1 MGHRRKTTGNNSFSD
16 YMAQMEKIISMM
28 TTEKPI
34 ERIQTLERKIDEVE
48 KIQTIEGNIEQIKE
62 HIWTVKEI
70 LTTAEASVYLGL
82 SESYIYKLTSSKQI
96 PHYKPNGKLVYFN
109 RRELCE
115 WAMRNQQPGRQPERK
130 KKRYEQKRYRTIART
145 YRRSQSLS

>member
-1 MGHRRKTTGNNSFSD
+1 MGHRRKTTGNSSFSD

-115 WAMRNQQPGRQPERK
+115 WAMRNQVQTTGQTTRTK
-130 KKRYEQKRYRTIART
+130 KEA
-145 YRRSQSLS
+145 L